1 MKLDL
6 EFIPIIMDKKLHVF
20 ISNGSSGQSTGTT
33 SSLANSTPHDKWVH
47 IVVVKTPTQL
57 RLYTD
62 GVLRMTQNI
71 SSYSFNNNN
80 STRNFIQHG
89 SSIQQSGSRG
99 WNGAYM
105 SDFRVYEGIE
115 KYTGTTVNTQYFVP
129 PSTDPDV
136 LPETPS
142 GVTGNSK
149 LTKIIDGLVHF
160 DGSGDYLIAGDNTDL
175 SVGSGDF
182 TLECFVYRDKSV
194 CIYQFYTTR
203 GVFAGSV
210 MDLHGDFQ

>member
-1 MKLDL
+1 MSGSSDYPRINFSAGDMNFMHNSSGTGTV
-6 EFIPIIMDKKLHVF
+6 EFWGKPASVNTGATWASTSGGSDEIGFGIYSNNNGQEVACF

-33 SSLANSTPHDKWVH
+33 SSLAPTPHGKWVH
-47 IVVVKTPTQL
+47 IAVVKTPTQL

-62 GVLRMTQNI
+62 GVLRATQDI

-105 SDFRVYEGIE
+105 SDLRVYEGIE

-129 PSTDPDV
+129 PSTNPDV
-136 LPETPS
+136 IPDTPS
-142 GVTGNSK
+142 GVSGGSK
-149 LTKIIDGLVHF
+149 LTK
-160 DGSGDYLIAGDNTDL
+160 
-175 SVGSGDF
+175 
-182 TLECFVYRDKSV
+182 
-194 CIYQFYTTR
+194 
-203 GVFAGSV
+203 
-210 MDLHGDFQ
+210 